1 MYLNWNGGVI
11 IEALEMLPLGRP
23 WPVRESVLSPRLW
36 VIRGWERPRRGG
48 RKRGDT
54 FQETEGVKRNFRRS
68 PICSAYARGHWHS
81 LGSGRPVSLSAIC
94 LIWRNSQ
101 RNTSFVYLM
110 GRFHAVALGST
121 RLLTRLMTR
130 RVMTSCQT
138 WLITLRVMTAYACCL
153 TDTKN
158 FINTKIIHLQ
168 WQHERTKWQLDSSV
182 TIDHDS
188 ILKISPFKSWVM
200 CPDSQGWEVST
211 YSLDQAWIEAIFRL
225 GISLERHNFGC
236 RGKKRYIFLY

>member
-36 VIRGWERPRRGG
+36 VIRGWERPNPNAAGSGVTHFKRQKASKGIFVG
-48 RKRGDT
+48 RQSVLHMQGVNDT
-54 FQETEGVKRNFRRS
+54 N
-68 PICSAYARGHWHS
+68 
-81 LGSGRPVSLSAIC
+81 SGRPVSLSAIC

-101 RNTSFVYLM
+101 RNTSFVYLV

-138 WLITLRVMTAYACCL
+138 WLITLRVMTAYACWL

-158 FINTKIIHLQ
+158 FINTKIIMWHLQ
-168 WQHERTKWQLDSSV
+168 WQRVRTKWQLSSSE

-188 ILKISPFKSWVM
+188 FLKMSPFKSWVM
-200 CPDSQGWEVST
+200 CPDS
-211 YSLDQAWIEAIFRL
+211 Y
-225 GISLERHNFGC
+225 H
-236 RGKKRYIFLY
+236 LYLASADRS